1 MLSSHNEPFEFS
13 GLFLFLN
20 LNFPRREFYPF
31 YFGDIATFLLQ
42 KYLESKMQE
51 KAQAR
56 LQAKIHGAGMWRKT
70 AIDSQIEFCTVAN
83 SINTFVQMCEKSVWI
98 YVHDKHSSFSS

>member
-1 MLSSHNEPFEFS
+1 MLSSHNEPFGFS

-20 LNFPRREFYPF
+20 LNFPRREFNPF

-56 LQAKIHGAGMWRKT
+56 LQAKIHGAGNVT
-70 AIDSQIEFCTVAN
+70 QNC
-83 SINTFVQMCEKSVWI
+83 
-98 YVHDKHSSFSS
+98 Y